1 MSQFGNPRKGPMRE
15 NVSIFWTH
23 FMMMICILSLAVIAL
38 LLSNSISTR
47 SLAEEN
53 LSKMQITL
61 ERNCDALS
69 AELYATAAIPEA
81 IEGTR
86 YYDFIRAER
95 SGELPKKYI
104 SVLPL
109 IGQSLSKQIYLRGNH
124 EECLLYLSGVNSI
137 CSGQRSFPVAEDC
150 FSSYLDYSV
159 TTDEE
164 ILDMLRMNFGAF
176 FLPMQTVQIGR
187 QEVRC
192 LTLITRPLDSSVSVM
207 TLYSEQRILEYLGI
221 PSLPEGTVLQLES
234 VEGSLLYSYPA
245 GETVQTDDC
254 HLLTSKLNH
263 FGTTVTVYIPETYFS
278 QVLHASRMTG
288 IGFVC
293 VSALLGLLL
302 CFLFSKVSVQ
312 PIRDLI
318 STHAGFGEQPV
329 SNEIS
334 LLDQLLYSSRQEMVT
349 MQNLLI
355 TTLLA
360 KAFSGVVLSEEDER
374 QLQQGVT
381 IENGYRVAVLHMS
394 QKATQALV
402 FSAMKT
408 TFPPSFQWTIVSKT
422 EMGILL
428 PANEH
433 ALAEL
438 LDGLT
443 ELRTLLAASGQ
454 ELRCGVSAPMERYS
468 DFHVA
473 VRQARITL
481 PQDNETALFRS
492 DAVYHRTISWLQHE
506 RLYQSILNNNEEKT
520 FEQLQNIAENT
531 TQKSGRE
538 TFYNVRFV
546 IHSAADELRLPFVE
560 NAVPEYDGSLLA
572 RENILRLRQTIRD
585 LFQNIRDR
593 NSGRQAS
600 LQEQLIAHLREHY
613 ADSSLC
619 TASVSKHFGLTE
631 RQVSSMVRSA
641 TNRNLNEFVLDLR
654 MVEAAELLRTT
665 RLSITEIARRC
676 GYQADSTFF
685 RVFKKYYEVTATQY
699 RKEQTGQEW

>member
-1 MSQFGNPRKGPMRE
+1 MQE
-15 NVSIFWTH
+15 NISIFWMH
-23 FMMMICILSLAVIAL
+23 FMMMICILTLTVIAL
-38 LLSNSISTR
+38 LLSNKLSIQ
-47 SLAEEN
+47 SLTKEN

-69 AELYATAAIPEA
+69 TELYATAAIPEA

-86 YYDFIRAER
+86 YYDYIRAER

-109 IGQSLSKQIYLRGNH
+109 IGQSLSKQIYLRGNN

-159 TTDEE
+159 TTDAE
-164 ILDMLRMNFGAF
+164 ILDMLSMNFGAF
-176 FLPMQTVQIGR
+176 LLPMQAVQIGT

-207 TLYSEQRILEYLGI
+207 TLYSEQRILEYLGV
-221 PSLPEGTVLQLES
+221 PSLPEGTVLRIES
-234 VEGSLLYSYPA
+234 VEGNLLYEYPA
-245 GETVQTDDC
+245 EHQVHADDC
-254 HLLTSKLNH
+254 HLLSSKLNH
-263 FGTTVTVYIPETYFS
+263 FGTTVTIYIPETYFS

-288 IGFVC
+288 ILFVC

-318 STHAGFGEQPV
+318 SAHAGHEKQFV

-334 LLDQLLYSSRQEMVT
+334 LLDQLLYSSRQERVT
-349 MQNLLI
+349 LQNLLT

-374 QLQQGVT
+374 QLQQGIT
-381 IENGYRVAVLHMS
+381 IEELYRVALLHTS
-394 QKATQALV
+394 QKAIQALA

-408 TFPPSFQWTIVSKT
+408 VFPTSFHWTIVSRT

-428 PANEH
+428 PGDERS
-433 ALAEL
+433 LTEL
-438 LDGLT
+438 LDALQ
-443 ELRTLLAASGQ
+443 ELRTFLAASGQ

-473 VRQARITL
+473 VRQSRITV
-481 PQDNETALFRS
+481 PQDNETALYRS

-506 RLYQSILNNNEEKT
+506 RLYQSIMNNNEEKT

-538 TFYNVRFV
+538 TFYNIRFV
-546 IHSAADELRLPFVE
+546 VHSAAEELRLPFVE
-560 NAVPEYDGSLLA
+560 NAVPEYDPSLLA
-572 RENILRLRQTIRD
+572 RENILRLRQTIRE

-593 NSGRQAS
+593 NSGRQES
-600 LQEQLIAHLREHY
+600 QQEQLIAYLRENY
-613 ADSSLC
+613 SDPSLC
-619 TASVSKHFGLTE
+619 TASVSKQFDLTE

-654 MVEAAELLRTT
+654 MAEAAELLRTT

-699 RKEQTGQEW
+699 RKEQSNQVW